1 MFKNKHIIM
10 NRLKY
15 ESILEKNLNN
25 VIVENS
31 EIINEQ
37 LYENIYTFITNNNYQ
52 NILISLSGGV
62 DSMVLTEIMHK
73 IRQVKSINIYCIHIN
88 YNNRNESV
96 LEKEFLMDYCDS
108 KEIHF
113 ECIDINFT
121 RNETNRK
128 IYEQNTRK
136 LRYDFY
142 KKMCEIYNCPGVFLG
157 HHEDDLCENIFNNIM
172 RGNREITDLCVLKR
186 ENEILK
192 VNVFRPMLDFR
203 KNIIYDFAHN
213 YDIPY
218 FLDTTPNWSCRGKMR
233 NNIFPACEDCYSE
246 NYKNNLLRLGNE
258 SNEIGHIFQKYIIN
272 DLFENNFTYD
282 SNKFIIKRCDILNEL
297 YVFKIFIR
305 KICYYLKIDTMRLK
319 NIEILIDHMKNDD
332 NSVNKKFTFIKNYY
346 TTINKYS
353 IEFVKSL

>member
-1 MFKNKHIIM
+1 MFKIKYIIM

-15 ESILEKNLNN
+15 ESVLEKNLNAI
-25 VIVENS
+25 IVDNS
-31 EIINEQ
+31 KIINEQ

-62 DSMVLTEIMHK
+62 DSMILTEIMHK
-73 IRQVKSINIYCIHIN
+73 IREFKAINIYCLHIN

-121 RNETNRK
+121 RDETNRK
-128 IYEQNTRK
+128 MYEQKTRK
-136 LRYDFY
+136 IRYDSY
-142 KKMCEIYNCPGVFLG
+142 KNMCELYNCPGVFLG

-172 RGNREITDLCVLKR
+172 RGNREITDLCVFKK
-186 ENEILK
+186 ENEILN
-192 VNVFRPMLDFR
+192 VNVFRPMLDVR
-203 KNIIYDFAHN
+203 KDIIYNFAHK

-233 NNIFPACEDCYSE
+233 RNIFPACEDCYSE

-282 SNKFIIKRCDILNEL
+282 SDKFIIKRCDILNEL

-319 NIEILIDHMKNDD
+319 NIEILIDHMRNDSS
-332 NSVNKKFTFIKNYY
+332 NVNKKFTFIKNYY
-346 TTINKYS
+346 TLINNDTVQFIKH
-353 IEFVKSL
+353 L

>member
-1 MFKNKHIIM
+1 MNIIISFYKIEKVNHNNIMFKNKHIIM

-25 VIVENS
+25 IIVENS

-128 IYEQNTRK
+128 MYEQNTRK

-142 KKMCEIYNCPGVFLG
+142 KKTC
-157 HHEDDLCENIFNNIM
+157 
-172 RGNREITDLCVLKR
+172 
-186 ENEILK
+186 
-192 VNVFRPMLDFR
+192 
-203 KNIIYDFAHN
+203 
-213 YDIPY
+213 
-218 FLDTTPNWSCRGKMR
+218 
-233 NNIFPACEDCYSE
+233 
-246 NYKNNLLRLGNE
+246 
-258 SNEIGHIFQKYIIN
+258 
-272 DLFENNFTYD
+272 
-282 SNKFIIKRCDILNEL
+282 EL
-297 YVFKIFIR
+297 Y
-305 KICYYLKIDTMRLK
+305 
-319 NIEILIDHMKNDD
+319 N
-332 NSVNKKFTFIKNYY
+332 
-346 TTINKYS
+346 
-353 IEFVKSL
+353 